1 MKAGIPPNCLWTCK
15 VVQDFHDGPGASR
28 KNVTI
33 LFENTKKLLLAPPAE
48 KAQWLM
54 EDLNDIQEELKLPPS
69 ETLSSVVRRMGA
81 ALVRNRLHNVA
92 TRRWFQATR
101 QLTRMVRVW
110 TTMKVLTQMERAA
123 DKKKELGHDSEKD
136 ALPK

>member
-15 VVQDFHDGPGASR
+15 VVQDFQDGPGSSR

-33 LFENTKKLLLAPPAE
+33 LFENMKKLLLATNAE

-54 EDLNDIQEELKLPPS
+54 EDLNDVEEELEVPPS
-69 ETLSSVVRRMGA
+69 ESLSSAVRRMGA
-81 ALVRNRLHNVA
+81 ALVRNRLRKVA

-101 QLTRMVRVW
+101 QLTRMVRIW
-110 TTMKVLTQMERAA
+110 TAMKVTKMERAA
-123 DKKKELGHDSEKD
+123 DKKKELEHDPEKNE
-136 ALPK
+136 LPK